1 MVVQCSSAHS
11 QMNGTASSSSVPYC
25 LAYGSRTSNDAVD
38 NSRERRRGMNEAIF
52 REVNERIAGLSK
64 RFRRSEDEPLDLV
77 CECRKATYA
86 QRIEMSRT
94 EYEALRAQAT
104 HFAVY
109 PGHADPK
116 SGMSSPRT
124 RDTRS

>member
-1 MVVQCSSAHS
+1 
-11 QMNGTASSSSVPYC
+11 
-25 LAYGSRTSNDAVD
+25 
-38 NSRERRRGMNEAIF
+38 MNEAIF